1 MCKPRDGEKISQQ
14 QPEQGTT
21 RSTDIISTVSMPM
34 RTGANNTPLGPP
46 QQEER
51 MKEEEVMTD
60 FFQILQPTRIFPT

>member
-1 MCKPRDGEKISQQ
+1 
-14 QPEQGTT
+14 
-21 RSTDIISTVSMPM
+21 M
-34 RTGANNTPLGPP
+34 RTGANSTPLGLP